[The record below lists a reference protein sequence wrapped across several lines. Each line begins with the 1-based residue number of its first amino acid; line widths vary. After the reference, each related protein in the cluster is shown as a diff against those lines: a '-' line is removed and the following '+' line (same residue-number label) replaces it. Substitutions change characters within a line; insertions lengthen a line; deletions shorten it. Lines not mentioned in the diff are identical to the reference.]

1 MIDNFAVFSL
11 CGYFMRLFNL
21 IDNWS
26 FLVFFKRDVKVKFI
40 FLQSWAPFTEPQDE
54 RTVLAQCQVTSWV
67 LTVIKNW
74 TLLADS
80 RTFLLLSVVRT
91 LRYRRTIFVRI
102 YFPVFFF
109 FLIFLELPQQPV
121 SWCKVEVGIL
131 TDRVLA
137 KSI

>member
-11 CGYFMRLFNL
+11 CGYFMWLFNL
-21 IDNWS
+21 ADNCFFFKCSLKEILKSSS
-26 FLVFFKRDVKVKFI
+26 FL
-40 FLQSWAPFTEPQDE
+40 LQSWAPFTEPQDE
-54 RTVLAQCQVTSWV
+54 RTVLAQYQVTSWV

-109 FLIFLELPQQPV
+109 LFNFFRASSTAGQLVQ
-121 SWCKVEVGIL
+121 SRGWYW
-131 TDRVLA
+131 LA